1 MAKISK
7 YKKNNGQVAW
17 MFKGHVATDPR
28 TGEKV
33 NTTRRGF
40 KTRKDAKK
48 SLDELAYEIK
58 YGVKKKASDM
68 TFEDLYEE
76 WITHQRSSVK
86 PSTVAISVR
95 FAKNQ
100 ILPEFGKLKLTNIS
114 VPYCQKVLS
123 KWHAKYKMWDSI
135 RKQTGQILAYGVSME
150 YIDSNPM
157 RKTMRPKHKEYEEK
171 RKFYTKDE
179 LNTLLD
185 AFNDFG
191 NTKQYAFF
199 RLLAYTGMRK
209 SEVLA
214 LQWKDIDMFNK
225 ELYVNKTVAI
235 DEHKNI
241 IIQTPKTKASRRTIS
256 LDKGTLAILN
266 DWKMQQRTEYLKLGY
281 NTSSEEQYV
290 FTTLKNTLYIPN
302 TVNDWL
308 RYILKKYNLPRIT
321 PHGFRHTHAS
331 LLLEAGESVK
341 VVQQRLGH
349 ENSKV
354 TLDIYAHI
362 TNNAPKKTGQEFADM
377 MAHQ

>member
-1 MAKISK
+1 MVKVTK
-7 YKKNNGQVAW
+7 RKKNNGQVAW
-17 MFKGHVATDPR
+17 MFKGHIATDPR
-28 TGEKV
+28 TGQKV
-33 NTTRRGF
+33 NTTRRDF
-40 KTRKDAKK
+40 NTRQEAQQVH
-48 SLDELAYEIK
+48 DELAYEIK
-58 YGVKKKASDM
+58 YQVKKTSDM

-76 WITHQRSSVK
+76 WLTHQRSSVK

-135 RKQTGQILAYGVSME
+135 RKQTGQILAYAVSME

-157 RKTMRPKHKEYEEK
+157 RKTIRSKHKEYEEK
-171 RKFYTKDE
+171 RKFYTKYE

-185 AFNDFG
+185 AFRDSG
-191 NTKQYAFF
+191 NTKQYAFV

-209 SEVLA
+209 CEVLA

-225 ELYVNKTVAI
+225 ELNVNKTVAI
-235 DEHKNI
+235 DENKNI
-241 IIQTPKTKASRRTIS
+241 IIQTPKTKGSRRTIS

-266 DWKMQQRTEYLKLGY
+266 DWKIQQRTEYLKLGY
-281 NTSSEEQYV
+281 NTSSEEQHV

-302 TVNDWL
+302 TVDDWL

-331 LLLEAGESVK
+331 SLLEAGGSVK

-354 TLDIYAHI
+354 TLGIYAHI
-362 TNNAPKKTGQEFADM
+362 TNNAPNKTGQKLVNSNI
-377 MAHQ
+377 

>member
-1 MAKISK
+1 MVKVTK
-7 YKKNNGQVAW
+7 RKKNNGQVAW
-17 MFKGHVATDPR
+17 MFKGHIATDPR
-28 TGEKV
+28 TGQKV
-33 NTTRRGF
+33 NTTRRDF
-40 KTRKDAKK
+40 NTRQEAQQVH
-48 SLDELAYEIK
+48 DELAYEIK
-58 YGVKKKASDM
+58 YQVKKTSDM

-76 WITHQRSSVK
+76 WLTHQRSSVK

-135 RKQTGQILAYGVSME
+135 RKQTGQILAYAVSME

-157 RKTMRPKHKEYEEK
+157 RKTIRSKHKEYEEK
-171 RKFYTKDE
+171 RKFYTKYE

-185 AFNDFG
+185 AFRDSG
-191 NTKQYAFF
+191 NTKQYAFV

-209 SEVLA
+209 CEVLA

-225 ELYVNKTVAI
+225 ELNVNKTVAI
-235 DEHKNI
+235 DENKNI
-241 IIQTPKTKASRRTIS
+241 IIQTPKTKGSRRTIS

-266 DWKMQQRTEYLKLGY
+266 DWKIQQRTEYLKLGY
-281 NTSSEEQYV
+281 NTGSEEQHV

-302 TVNDWL
+302 TVDDWL

-331 LLLEAGESVK
+331 SLLEAGGSVK

-354 TLDIYAHI
+354 TLGIYAHI
-362 TNNAPKKTGQEFADM
+362 TNNAPNKTGQKLVNSNI
-377 MAHQ
+377 

>member
-40 KTRKDAKK
+40 KTRQDAKK
-48 SLDELAYEIK
+48 SLDELVYEIK

-100 ILPEFGKLKLTNIS
+100 ILPEFGKLKLTDIS

-179 LNTLLD
+179 LNTLLN
-185 AFNDFG
+185 AFKDFG

-225 ELYVNKTVAI
+225 ELHVNKTVAI

>member
-40 KTRKDAKK
+40 KTRQDAKK

-100 ILPEFGKLKLTNIS
+100 ILPEFGKLKLTDIS

-179 LNTLLD
+179 LNTLLN
-185 AFNDFG
+185 ACKDFG

-225 ELYVNKTVAI
+225 ELHVNKTVAI

>member
-40 KTRKDAKK
+40 KTRQDAKK

-100 ILPEFGKLKLTNIS
+100 ILPEFGKLKLTDIS

-179 LNTLLD
+179 LNTLLN
-185 AFNDFG
+185 AFKDFG

-214 LQWKDIDMFNK
+214 LQWKDIDIFNK

-241 IIQTPKTKASRRTIS
+241 ICQWRNKNAVLWRFKNVVFRR
-256 LDKGTLAILN
+256 
-266 DWKMQQRTEYLKLGY
+266 
-281 NTSSEEQYV
+281 
-290 FTTLKNTLYIPN
+290 
-302 TVNDWL
+302 
-308 RYILKKYNLPRIT
+308 
-321 PHGFRHTHAS
+321 
-331 LLLEAGESVK
+331 
-341 VVQQRLGH
+341 
-349 ENSKV
+349 
-354 TLDIYAHI
+354 
-362 TNNAPKKTGQEFADM
+362 
-377 MAHQ
+377 

>member
-40 KTRKDAKK
+40 KTRQDAKK

-100 ILPEFGKLKLTNIS
+100 ILPEFGKLKLTDIS

-179 LNTLLD
+179 LNTLLN
-185 AFNDFG
+185 ACKDFG

-225 ELYVNKTVAI
+225 ELHVNKTVAI

-362 TNNAPKKTGQEFADM
+362 TNNVPKKTGQEFADM

>member
-40 KTRKDAKK
+40 KTRQDAKK

-100 ILPEFGKLKLTNIS
+100 ILPEFGKLKLTDIS

-157 RKTMRPKHKEYEEK
+157 RKTMRPKHREYEEK

-179 LNTLLD
+179 LNTLLN
-185 AFNDFG
+185 AFKDFV

-266 DWKMQQRTEYLKLGY
+266 DWKMQQRAEYLKLGY

>member
-1 MAKISK
+1 MAKVTK

-28 TGEKV
+28 TGQKV

-40 KTRKDAKK
+40 NSKQEAQQVH
-48 SLDELAYEIK
+48 DELAYEIK
-58 YGVKKKASDM
+58 YGVKKKASEM

-100 ILPEFGKLKLTNIS
+100 ILPEFGKLKLTDIS
-114 VPYCQKVLS
+114 VPYCQKILS

-157 RKTMRPKHKEYEEK
+157 RKTIRPKHKEYEEK

-185 AFNDFG
+185 AFRDFG
-191 NTKQYAFF
+191 NTKQNAFF

-225 ELYVNKTVAI
+225 ELHVNKTVAI

-266 DWKMQQRTEYLKLGY
+266 DWKIQQRTEYLKLGY
-281 NTSSEEQYV
+281 NTSSEEQHV

-362 TNNAPKKTGQEFADM
+362 TNNAPKKTGQDFADM

>member
-1 MAKISK
+1 
-7 YKKNNGQVAW
+7 
-17 MFKGHVATDPR
+17 
-28 TGEKV
+28 
-33 NTTRRGF
+33 
-40 KTRKDAKK
+40 
-48 SLDELAYEIK
+48 
-58 YGVKKKASDM
+58 M

-76 WITHQRSSVK
+76 WLTHQRSSVK

-135 RKQTGQILAYGVSME
+135 RKQTGQILAYAVSME

-157 RKTMRPKHKEYEEK
+157 RKTIRSKHKEYEEK

-185 AFNDFG
+185 VFRDSG
-191 NTKQYAFF
+191 NTKQYAFV

-209 SEVLA
+209 CEVLA

-225 ELYVNKTVAI
+225 ELNVNKTVAI
-235 DEHKNI
+235 DENKNI
-241 IIQTPKTKASRRTIS
+241 IIQTPKTKGSRRTIS

-266 DWKMQQRTEYLKLGY
+266 DWKIQQRTEYLKLGY
-281 NTSSEEQYV
+281 NTSSEEQHV

-302 TVNDWL
+302 TVDDWL

-331 LLLEAGESVK
+331 SLLEAGGSVK

-362 TNNAPKKTGQEFADM
+362 TNNAPNKTGQKLVNSNI
-377 MAHQ
+377 

>member
-1 MAKISK
+1 MVKVTK
-7 YKKNNGQVAW
+7 RKKNNGQVAW
-17 MFKGHVATDPR
+17 MFKGHIATDPR
-28 TGEKV
+28 TGQKV
-33 NTTRRGF
+33 NTTRRDF
-40 KTRKDAKK
+40 NTRQEAQQVH
-48 SLDELAYEIK
+48 DELAYEIK
-58 YGVKKKASDM
+58 YQVKKTSDM

-76 WITHQRSSVK
+76 WLTHQRSSVK

-135 RKQTGQILAYGVSME
+135 RKQTGQILAYAVSME

-157 RKTMRPKHKEYEEK
+157 RKTIRSKHKEYEEK

-185 AFNDFG
+185 AFRDSG
-191 NTKQYAFF
+191 NTKQYAFV

-209 SEVLA
+209 CEVLA

-225 ELYVNKTVAI
+225 ELNVNKTVAI
-235 DEHKNI
+235 DENKNI
-241 IIQTPKTKASRRTIS
+241 IIQTPKTKGSRRTIS

-266 DWKMQQRTEYLKLGY
+266 DWKIQQRTEYLKLGY
-281 NTSSEEQYV
+281 NTGSEEQHV

-302 TVNDWL
+302 TVDDWL

-331 LLLEAGESVK
+331 SLLEAGGSVK

-354 TLDIYAHI
+354 TLGIYAHI
-362 TNNAPKKTGQEFADM
+362 TNNAPNKTGQKLVNSNI
-377 MAHQ
+377 

>member
-40 KTRKDAKK
+40 KTRQDARK

-100 ILPEFGKLKLTNIS
+100 ILPEFGKLKLTDIS

-157 RKTMRPKHKEYEEK
+157 RKTRRPKHKEYEEK

-185 AFNDFG
+185 AFKDFG
-191 NTKQYAFF
+191 NTKQYTFF

-377 MAHQ
+377 MAH

>member
-40 KTRKDAKK
+40 KTRQDAKK

-58 YGVKKKASDM
+58 YGVKKIASDM

-100 ILPEFGKLKLTNIS
+100 ILPEFGKLKLTDIS
-114 VPYCQKVLS
+114 VPYCQKILS

-150 YIDSNPM
+150 YLDSNPM

-256 LDKGTLAILN
+256 LDKGTIAILN

-281 NTSSEEQYV
+281 NTSSEEQYI

>member
-17 MFKGHVATDPR
+17 MFKGHIATDPR

-40 KTRKDAKK
+40 KTKQEAQKL
-48 SLDELAYEIK
+48 LDELAYEIK
-58 YGVKKKASDM
+58 YGTKKKITDM
-68 TFEDLYEE
+68 TFADLYEE
-76 WITHQRSSVK
+76 WIDFQRSSVK
-86 PSTVAISVR
+86 KSTIGIYVR
-95 FAKNQ
+95 YAKNQ
-100 ILPEFGKLKLTNIS
+100 ILPEFGNLKITDITVS
-114 VPYCQKVLS
+114 YCQKVVN
-123 KWHAKYKMWDSI
+123 KWHKKYKTYDTM
-135 RKQTGQILAYGVSME
+135 RKQTAQILSYGISQE
-150 YIDSNPM
+150 YIERNVM
-157 RKTMRPKHKEYEEK
+157 RNTRLPRRKEQDEQ
-171 RKFYTKDE
+171 RKFYTKEE

-185 AFNDFG
+185 AFKDFG
-191 NTKQYAFF
+191 NTKQYAYF
-199 RLLAYTGMRK
+199 RLVAYTGMRK
-209 SEVLA
+209 SEALA
-214 LQWKDIDMFNK
+214 LQWKDIDVFNK
-225 ELYVNKTVAI
+225 ELHVNKTVAV
-235 DEHKNI
+235 DEYKNI
-241 IIQTPKTKASRRTIS
+241 ILQTPKTKASRRTIS
-256 LDKGTLAILN
+256 LDTETLAILN
-266 DWKMQQRTEYLKLGY
+266 DWRIQQRADYLKLGY
-281 NTSSEEQYV
+281 NTNSDNQYV
-290 FTTLKNTLYIPN
+290 FTSLKNTLYVPN

-308 RYILKKYNLPRIT
+308 RYILKKYTLPRIT

>member
-1 MAKISK
+1 MAKITK
-7 YKKNNGQVAW
+7 YKKKNGQVAW

-28 TGEKV
+28 TGQKI

-40 KTRKDAKK
+40 KTKLEAKQV
-48 SLDELAYEIK
+48 LDELAYGIK
-58 YGVKKKASDM
+58 YGTNKKATDM

-76 WITHQRSSVK
+76 WIAHQRTSVK
-86 PSTVAISVR
+86 PSTIAISVR

-100 ILPEFGKLKLTNIS
+100 ILPEFGKMKLTDIT
-114 VPYCQKVLS
+114 VPYCQKVLR
-123 KWHAKYKMWDSI
+123 KWHEKYKMWDSI

-150 YIDSNPM
+150 YIESNAM
-157 RKTMRPKHKEYEEK
+157 RKTMRPRNKEYETE
-171 RKFYTKDE
+171 RNFYTKEE
-179 LNTLLD
+179 LNTLLNS
-185 AFNDFG
+185 FKKFG
-191 NTKQYAFF
+191 NAKQYAYF
-199 RLLAYTGMRK
+199 RVLAYTGMRK

-214 LQWKDIDMFNK
+214 LQWKDIDVFNK
-225 ELYVNKTVAI
+225 ELNVNKTVAI

-241 IIQTPKTKASRRTIS
+241 IIQSTKTSSSNRTIS
-256 LDKGTLAILN
+256 LDTETLAILN
-266 DWKMQQRTEYLKLGY
+266 DWRIQQKTDYLKLGY

-290 FTTLKNTLYIPN
+290 FTSIKNTLYIPN

-331 LLLEAGESVK
+331 LLLEAGESIK

-349 ENSKV
+349 KNSRV

-362 TNNAPKKTGQEFADM
+362 TNKAPKDTGQSFADM
-377 MAHQ
+377 MANQ